1 MIRLD
6 EKCLIVLEKLYEKRE
21 YKTSTSYCPA
31 ENLYEATKPI
41 QYRELYRRLHNLEE
55 AGLIAS
61 CTVLTRN
68 RPLCEITDF
77 GMKVVKMLKPEEV

>member
-1 MIRLD
+1 MVRLD
-6 EKCLIVLEKLYEKRE
+6 EKCLIILEKLYEKRE

-31 ENLYEATKPI
+31 ENLYEATKPT
-41 QYRELYRRLHNLEE
+41 QYRGLYRRLHNLEE
-55 AGLIAS
+55 EGLITS
-61 CTVLTRN
+61 CRVLTRN